1 MNREDGHEATAAIAY
16 HTNLLFA
23 ALSGRWPDPFAPAPC
38 GGGWSWASSAERI
51 KHDAIGAA
59 FRDHSRIIA
68 NGYRQRAP
76 RALHQQLFLAQASVT
91 CPIVGSSD
99 FGLITAVTAFN
110 ANAFAFAVENV
121 ADPRS
126 SVATGIPPSS
136 FTVAAEEAASRN
148 RAACGAQL
156 HAARVGRA
164 QIVAVKNRRAH
175 GCARSADTRAAPT
188 TQRSPERPQKRP
200 RPELISKQDV
210 KIAATI
216 SRERAIEASK
226 RATRRILTAF
236 PAVNKDSPR
245 CARIFCLVTCPPPL
259 AVASFRC
266 YNACQHMADW
276 KQITARIRRA
286 RTGKDPVG
294 QLSNL
299 YEKTR
304 DAMVA
309 FELARYF
316 ETAGQNPEA
325 AKWYLAAADRF
336 RSADW
341 KTKAQE
347 AAVRLGAE
355 VSAVDPAH
363 SSGDFMLTPPSVAAA
378 ESVSAHEENSAA
390 SETLDASAESETETE
405 DVSVTSAGE
414 SADSPDKKRR
424 RRGRRGGRNRRKGE
438 ASKGPAAVSTSR
450 ATESATPRR
459 ACHREYSTN
468 RPSPD
473 HREPP
478 RAARSLHSPSN
489 RLASL
494 AGRASAAVPAIPVSP
509 PDCLFSKCSL
519 RRLLTCAPV
528 KLSEADH
535 APVGPGVFVLTDSD
549 LTSYYYVEACQ
560 TLRIAVGNLL
570 RGGASRR
577 GADSLKPQLAEHLGI
592 PESRVTKYL
601 ADHCVVR
608 WLQLDEGASH
618 FAHFVTAVIRPT
630 LNE

>member
-1 MNREDGHEATAAIAY
+1 
-16 HTNLLFA
+16 
-23 ALSGRWPDPFAPAPC
+23 
-38 GGGWSWASSAERI
+38 
-51 KHDAIGAA
+51 
-59 FRDHSRIIA
+59 
-68 NGYRQRAP
+68 
-76 RALHQQLFLAQASVT
+76 
-91 CPIVGSSD
+91 
-99 FGLITAVTAFN
+99 
-110 ANAFAFAVENV
+110 
-121 ADPRS
+121 
-126 SVATGIPPSS
+126 
-136 FTVAAEEAASRN
+136 
-148 RAACGAQL
+148 
-156 HAARVGRA
+156 
-164 QIVAVKNRRAH
+164 
-175 GCARSADTRAAPT
+175 
-188 TQRSPERPQKRP
+188 
-200 RPELISKQDV
+200 
-210 KIAATI
+210 
-216 SRERAIEASK
+216 
-226 RATRRILTAF
+226 
-236 PAVNKDSPR
+236 
-245 CARIFCLVTCPPPL
+245 
-259 AVASFRC
+259 
-266 YNACQHMADW
+266 MADW

-336 RSADW
+336 RRADW

-347 AAVRLGAE
+347 AAVRLGGE
-355 VSAVDPAH
+355 VAAVDPAH
-363 SSGDFMLTPPSVAAA
+363 SSGDIILTPPPVSDPESARSSEETPAAF
-378 ESVSAHEENSAA
+378 ETSAASAA
-390 SETLDASAESETETE
+390 SETDAEDASAKP
-405 DVSVTSAGE
+405 AGE
-414 SADSPDKKRR
+414 SPDSSDKKRR

-438 ASKGPAAVSTSR
+438 APKSPAAASRAAEPATPTKGLPSRVFDEPVEPRLSRAVESR
-450 ATESATPRR
+450 ATPALPVEPISDPGG
-459 ACHREYSTN
+459 
-468 RPSPD
+468 PSV
-473 HREPP
+473 RG
-478 RAARSLHSPSN
+478 RSGDPGLSS
-489 RLASL
+489 RLSL
-494 AGRASAAVPAIPVSP
+494 
-509 PDCLFSKCSL
+509 LEMQL
-519 RRLLTCAPV
+519 RRLLTCPPV